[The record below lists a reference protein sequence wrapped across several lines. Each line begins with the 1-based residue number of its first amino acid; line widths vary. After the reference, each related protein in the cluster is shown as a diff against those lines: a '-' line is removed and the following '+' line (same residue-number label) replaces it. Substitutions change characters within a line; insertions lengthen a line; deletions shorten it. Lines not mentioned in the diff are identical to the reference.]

1 LDLAERLII
10 AAMAVIC
17 AILLVIGW
25 VSPPNNVDSLL
36 YHMSRVVHWAEN
48 QSLRHYPTAYHHQL
62 LKPIWAETAI
72 LNLRVLW
79 GNDHP
84 ASLVQWFSML
94 GSLIGVTGIASL
106 LGAGRKTRI
115 LASAIALSIP
125 MGILQASSTQNDY
138 VTAFWVICLAYLVVL
153 SRKRPLARLE
163 VLGLALVLG
172 LGVLTK
178 GPFFVYAPPLMLW
191 YILPQ
196 LRPKN
201 IRRLVVEGLVIC
213 LAVALLNA
221 GFWTRN
227 VITYGGPYGPSEWL
241 QEMLGFQL
249 PTAQVRTHPIA
260 ASLTGGVAKAA
271 RSSAFAVSTAQFLNP
286 QGRELSTFTMEESPL
301 YQRGDMTARLV
312 PSRGFTDIILGWIQ
326 RVAETV
332 AWNLVTPSSAV
343 NHLLERGMLAMPRVF
358 GLGPDFQELLKQA
371 AWNHEDTAG
380 NPVHLLLIPVALVGL
395 AIAHR
400 RGGGSLLLWYVLVTL
415 ATLGLVPVVI
425 GHGYTIWG
433 LRYQLPFFVLAAPI
447 IAIGISLPQSRW
459 MPMGVAGG
467 FLVMSLPWVFLN
479 NTRPIIGLPPW
490 PTRIDSIFSVP
501 PEDVLLAVDASSR
514 HSYVAGAQAVEASGC
529 TKVGLRLNS
538 NDLEYAYWWML
549 DAPQSGFRLETIYTY
564 PNLERYVD
572 PTFKPCA
579 IICMICGDR
588 TQIHGLPRV
597 MNSGR
602 VSVFVGPNFVP
613 EKGD

>member
-1 LDLAERLII
+1 
-10 AAMAVIC
+10 
-17 AILLVIGW
+17 
-25 VSPPNNVDSLL
+25 
-36 YHMSRVVHWAEN
+36 
-48 QSLRHYPTAYHHQL
+48 
-62 LKPIWAETAI
+62 
-72 LNLRVLW
+72 
-79 GNDHP
+79 
-84 ASLVQWFSML
+84 
-94 GSLIGVTGIASL
+94 
-106 LGAGRKTRI
+106 
-115 LASAIALSIP
+115 
-125 MGILQASSTQNDY
+125 
-138 VTAFWVICLAYLVVL
+138 
-153 SRKRPLARLE
+153 
-163 VLGLALVLG
+163 
-172 LGVLTK
+172 
-178 GPFFVYAPPLMLW
+178 
-191 YILPQ
+191 
-196 LRPKN
+196 
-201 IRRLVVEGLVIC
+201 
-213 LAVALLNA
+213 
-221 GFWTRN
+221 
-227 VITYGGPYGPSEWL
+227 
-241 QEMLGFQL
+241 
-249 PTAQVRTHPIA
+249 
-260 ASLTGGVAKAA
+260 
-271 RSSAFAVSTAQFLNP
+271 
-286 QGRELSTFTMEESPL
+286 
-301 YQRGDMTARLV
+301 
-312 PSRGFTDIILGWIQ
+312 
-326 RVAETV
+326 
-332 AWNLVTPSSAV
+332 
-343 NHLLERGMLAMPRVF
+343 
-358 GLGPDFQELLKQA
+358 
-371 AWNHEDTAG
+371 
-380 NPVHLLLIPVALVGL
+380 
-395 AIAHR
+395 
-400 RGGGSLLLWYVLVTL
+400 VLVTL